1 MDADTDL
8 GHLRWVLERQLHWI
22 AAADVK
28 AGGLVAA
35 FMALAGI
42 AATIL
47 DSTTPPLAGK
57 HLFALAALLMVPG
70 LGFAMSVF
78 FPRTE
83 ANNTSLIYFREI
95 AKHDSAAEYLKRVEV
110 ADASVVHLDLVNQI
124 HVNAVI
130 ANCKHRHVRYS
141 MVFGGFSIAV
151 WLAAI
156 CVVVGAP

>member
-1 MDADTDL
+1 MDADAKL
-8 GHLRWVLERQLHWI
+8 GHLRWVHERQLHWI

-35 FMALAGI
+35 YMALAAI

-47 DSTTPPLAGK
+47 ESTTAPVQGK
-57 HLFALAALLMVPG
+57 CLFGLAALLAALG

-78 FPRTE
+78 FPRTH
-83 ANNTSLIYFREI
+83 ASHTSLIFFGEV
-95 AKHDSAAEYLKRVEV
+95 AKHSSAGEYVERVDR
-110 ADASVVHLDLVNQI
+110 ADTAVVHLDLANQI

-130 ANCKHRHVRYS
+130 ATCKHRHVRYS
-141 MVFGGFSIAV
+141 MVFGAFSLAL

-156 CVVVGAP
+156 AVVVGAA